1 MATAPDVSRMPFEKR
16 NAVTAPQ
23 VTRSVGLSA
32 ETEKPRKAVPAALS
46 RTSFFSPGDQKTKRA
61 PSATITTAV
70 TPCETGTTIS
80 WRARNVVNP
89 QNANPA

>member
-32 ETEKPRKAVPAALS
+32 ETENPRKAVPAALS
-46 RTSFFSPGDQKTKRA
+46 RTSFFSFGDQKTKRT
-61 PSATITTAV
+61 PSAIITTAV
-70 TPCETGTTIS
+70 TACETGTTMA
-80 WRARNVVNP
+80 WRARKVVYP
-89 QNANPA
+89 QKASPA